1 MNAPTMVLARQ
12 PILTADGELF
22 GYELLYRGE
31 RLDAAADAG
40 MTQSARVLCEGLG
53 TLGLDHLVGSARV
66 FVNFDQSL
74 LETDLAAV
82 LPPGQGVVEIL
93 ETVEPTA
100 RVFETLDRLRRSG
113 ISVALDDFLFQP
125 NAMPFLPYV
134 EFVKVDVL
142 AASDEL
148 GAVARRLQ
156 GHNVSLI
163 AEKVETYE
171 QVERC
176 RALGF
181 QFFQGYFFAR
191 PEGINARRV
200 GASEMGVV
208 SLIGE
213 LQKPESEAK
222 EIAERV
228 GTDLALVHQIL
239 KLANSAAYR
248 RRRSV
253 ESIVDAVVLLG
264 QDVIRQWA
272 SLLLLSRLGDHK
284 PSELLALALVRGR
297 MCQALG
303 AAHRELGSSEL
314 FTVGLL
320 SVLDALLDRP
330 MQDLVAELPLSQL
343 LRDALCGQSSS
354 RLGVVLRRTI
364 AHEGANWS
372 DLGPLTAE
380 EETRLMKTYVN
391 ATQFARLALGA

>member
-1 MNAPTMVLARQ
+1 MSAPTMILARQ
-12 PILTADGELF
+12 PILAADGALF

-31 RLDAAADAG
+31 RLDAADAG
-40 MTQSARVLCEGLG
+40 VTQSARVLCEGLG
-53 TLGLDHLVGSARV
+53 ILGLGHLVGSARV

-74 LETDLAAV
+74 LETDLAGV

-100 RVFETLDRLRRSG
+100 RIFETLDELRRRG
-113 ISVALDDFLFQP
+113 ISIAVDDFLFQP

-134 EFVKVDVL
+134 DFVKIDVL
-142 AASDEL
+142 AASDVL
-148 GAVARRLQ
+148 DDVAHRLQ
-156 GHNVSLI
+156 AYNVSLI
-163 AEKVETYE
+163 AEKVETHE

-181 QFFQGYFFAR
+181 QYFQGYFFAR

-200 GASEMGVV
+200 GATEVGVV

-213 LQKPESEAK
+213 LQKPDSEAK
-222 EIAERV
+222 EIAEKI

-264 QDVIRQWA
+264 QNVIQQWA
-272 SLLLLSRLGDHK
+272 SLLLLSRLGDRK
-284 PSELLALALVRGR
+284 PSELLALALVRAR
-297 MCQALG
+297 MCQTLG
-303 AAHRELGSSEL
+303 AAHGGLGSSEL

-330 MQDLVAELPLSQL
+330 MKDLVAELPLSQL
-343 LRDALCGQSSS
+343 LCDALCGKSSS
-354 RLGVVLRRTI
+354 NLGDVLRRAI
-364 AHEGANWS
+364 AHEAADWS
-372 DLGPLTAE
+372 ALGPLTAG
-380 EETRLMKTYVN
+380 EETSLMRTYVD
-391 ATQFARLALGA
+391 ATQFARLALAT